1 MGPGT
6 TRGFERCSDAV
17 EPIVDLAPGAE
28 HEPLAVT
35 LAEAVRDGLGDPER
49 RRAFERLRGAVGV
62 VIDDAATALTLRFD
76 FGRLTVHEG
85 LVGVPTVTLRG
96 PRAELEG
103 LTRLVL
109 VPSGVPDVTSRGGW
123 RGLRRV
129 ARVLWARK
137 LVIYGLF
144 AHPRFVL
151 RLLHVLSGEAV
162 FDAGDREG

>member
-1 MGPGT
+1 MLLQ
-6 TRGFERCSDAV
+6 AV

-35 LAEAVRDGLGDPER
+35 LAESVRDGLGDPER

-62 VIDDAATALTLRFD
+62 VIDDAATALTMRFD

-96 PRAELEG
+96 PRAALEG
-103 LTRLVL
+103 LTRLEL
-109 VPSGVPDVTSRGGW
+109 VPSGLPDVKSTGW
-123 RGLRRV
+123 RGLSRV

-151 RLLHVLSGEAV
+151 RLLHVLSKEAV